1 MSRTALIAVTMVV
14 VAWLGSAKEAAAE
27 VAGESY
33 LSVVTNLSGGGVQL
47 LLNFDDGA
55 ELATFTTRGGGLG
68 TGIYSETGGLM
79 SHVTA
84 VFAPNPTLTSFQAV
98 NLTFAG
104 AERLLGVG
112 FGNSGRLVLVSGV
125 KRP

>member
-1 MSRTALIAVTMVV
+1 MSRTALIAATMVV
-14 VAWLGSAKEAAAE
+14 FAWIGPAKESRAA

-55 ELATFTTRGGGLG
+55 ELVAFTTRGGALG

-79 SHVTA
+79 SQVTA

-104 AERLLGVG
+104 TKRLLGIG
-112 FGNSGRLVLVSGV
+112 FGNSGRLVLVNGV
-125 KRP
+125 RRP